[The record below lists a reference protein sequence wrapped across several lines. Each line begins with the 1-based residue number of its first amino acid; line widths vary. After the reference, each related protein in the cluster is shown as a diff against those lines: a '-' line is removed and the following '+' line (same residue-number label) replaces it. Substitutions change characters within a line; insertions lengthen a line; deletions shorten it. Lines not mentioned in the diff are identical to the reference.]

1 MKKHIIS
8 KFDLFYKNDFFKIEF
23 AKICVSQAGVRLASG
38 RPYAG
43 RTPAGP
49 WPASGCA
56 PCWDRDGGRL
66 ASLSFSHCKVGD

>member
-1 MKKHIIS
+1 MMFS
-8 KFDLFYKNDFFKIEF
+8 KIEF
-23 AKICVSQAGVRLASG
+23 AKICVSEAGVRLASG

-49 WPASGCA
+49 RPASGCA

-66 ASLSFSHCKVGD
+66 ARRSFSHCKIGD